1 MNSKEVLILY
11 ALLIFMRTKWSFMR
25 TQKLLISINQ
35 WILFP
40 TKQVWIGFLP
50 LANSFL
56 EPPTNILIYSIL
68 LPLPKHCLCY
78 LSSQFLTF
86 PMTNPQPPIF
96 FLFISL
102 ERCGE
107 TLEYVQFDV
116 LSLWF
121 SKSANLRSQNRQ
133 YWWLYLVMLLFSL
146 HGEKEGSAPTR
157 IIRYGCILFR
167 FCNCPIYWDSCKT
180 PCTFATN
187 LLKKRKHET
196 EAMFK
201 KNGSWFF
208 RNHVITFNKYTI
220 FLKSHQIFV
229 VYK

>member
-107 TLEYVQFDV
+107 TLEYVQFDLCLKFMV
-116 LSLWF
+116 LQICQSQESEQAILMTVPSHVVILPSRWKRRFCPHKDHTLWM
-121 SKSANLRSQNRQ
+121 
-133 YWWLYLVMLLFSL
+133 YLV
-146 HGEKEGSAPTR
+146 
-157 IIRYGCILFR
+157 
-167 FCNCPIYWDSCKT
+167 
-180 PCTFATN
+180 
-187 LLKKRKHET
+187 
-196 EAMFK
+196 
-201 KNGSWFF
+201 
-208 RNHVITFNKYTI
+208 
-220 FLKSHQIFV
+220 
-229 VYK
+229 